1 MSEKA
6 EYYGILK
13 LNNKTIFKIKDN
25 SPNKIIV
32 SLSCKLKDEYPDVK
46 AKIFKKATG
55 ELVYQC
61 QKTAIC

>member
-1 MSEKA
+1 MSGKM

-13 LNNKTIFKIKDN
+13 LDNKTIFKVEDN

-32 SLSCKLKDEYPDVK
+32 YLSCKLEDEYPDAK
-46 AKIFKKATG
+46 GKIFKKTTG
-55 ELVYQC
+55 EVIYQC